1 MSHWVREERVTNGPS
16 HIRSPVSCITGHSG
30 LPLGN
35 RSLPGTPEHSRPAGG
50 LGRLRGQ
57 WAEGLLGQG
66 HWGSGPPPG
75 RAGPLPEAQPATV
88 GAPGQDSHKP
98 WIFGSGAE
106 RPLVLVPGSRF
117 TTTDDTATL
126 GLFCHLVS
134 GSAVPPEP
142 HPSLVPP
149 PRPSLTVSPPGTGG
163 MPRRCPRKGQ
173 PAAWLRVDTA
183 AVSAGRRRG
192 LGSRSRGPSLG
203 RPPLDG
209 AR

>member
-106 RPLVLVPGSRF
+106 RARQEETVVTPNFPTPAPTAPQAARAGAPRSQHSSLALPPSPPPAPCPLLIPPGLPLASHSPARHQPPQTPPGPRGPPQPQRPQKPLLVLR
-117 TTTDDTATL
+117 TAL
-126 GLFCHLVS
+126 
-134 GSAVPPEP
+134 PPA
-142 HPSLVPP
+142 
-149 PRPSLTVSPPGTGG
+149 
-163 MPRRCPRKGQ
+163 
-173 PAAWLRVDTA
+173 PALHR
-183 AVSAGRRRG
+183 
-192 LGSRSRGPSLG
+192 
-203 RPPLDG
+203 
-209 AR
+209 